1 MREAR
6 AGSMAGPAAGN
17 RVGAAVGALRVLGGA
32 SLAVIGEGGG
42 GGDVGA
48 AMVAVGRV
56 HCERC
61 CVVSPQEIHASRRPD
76 RLGRALEVRLEPRV
90 LPRLPA
96 PTSIG
101 RGSDEPHAQKWVPNV
116 GTSCMVAQNV
126 APTDATD
133 PHLTCRRSLQL
144 VA

>member
-1 MREAR
+1 MREPR

-17 RVGAAVGALRVLGGA
+17 RVGAVVRALRVLGGA
-32 SLAVIGEGGG
+32 ALADIGEGWG

-61 CVVSPQEIHASRRPD
+61 CVVSPQEIDACRRPD

-101 RGSDEPHAQKWVPNV
+101 RGSDEPYTQKWVPNV
-116 GTSCMVAQNV
+116 GTSCIVAQNV
-126 APTDATD
+126 DPTHATD
-133 PHLTCRRSLQL
+133 PHLTCRRSLLL